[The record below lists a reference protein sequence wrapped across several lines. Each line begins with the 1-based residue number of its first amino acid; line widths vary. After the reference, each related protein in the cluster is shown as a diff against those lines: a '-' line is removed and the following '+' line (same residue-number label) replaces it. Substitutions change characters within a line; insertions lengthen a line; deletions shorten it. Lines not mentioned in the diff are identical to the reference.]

1 MEPTPEEPKDV
12 IILGAIKKGAKK
24 FDKIQKISQVDAE
37 ELNSILEKL
46 EKREMITVEEKKSW
60 FGKKTEIKITDKGSR
75 EVEERIH
82 ELEDKWNQM
91 SLLYK
96 SGDKE
101 KLKQY
106 MDDNKS
112 ILPSMMFFG
121 IMDMMMFSMMFSMMG
136 MMMTDYVPADSIPS
150 DAGADSGSDVGGSD
164 SGGSDGMT
172 SDGGGFDF
180 DVGF

>member
-12 IILGAIKKGAKK
+12 VVLGAIKKGAKK
-24 FDKIQKISQVDAE
+24 FEKIQNAAQIDAE
-37 ELNSILEKL
+37 ELNLILEKL
-46 EKREMITVEEKKSW
+46 EKRELITVDEKKRW
-60 FGKKTEIKITDKGSR
+60 FGKKIEIKITEKGSK

-82 ELEDKWNQM
+82 ELQGKWDQM

-96 SGDKE
+96 SGDKQ

-112 ILPSMMFFG
+112 ILPMMMFFG
-121 IMDMMMFSMMFSMMG
+121 VMDMIMFSMMFSMMG
-136 MMMTDYVPADSIPS
+136 MMMTDYVPAESIPS
-150 DAGADSGSDVGGSD
+150 DAGADSSSD
-164 SGGSDGMT
+164 SGSDMGSDGG